1 MSAKPTDTLSPAV
14 DAPAP
19 AAPSTL
25 AGLSVLHDPLRNKG
39 TAFTPKEREALGL
52 NGLLPAAFNTQDQQA
67 ERTWATL
74 EQIEKPL
81 DRYRELTSLQD
92 RNEYLY
98 YRVLMDH
105 LQELMPIVYTP
116 TVGAAT
122 QHFSRVFQRGRGLW
136 ITPDHIGRVQDI
148 LANATAHRD
157 IRLLVVTDNESILG
171 IGDQGAGGMA
181 ISIGKL
187 SLYTAAAGIAPEQTL
202 PISLDVGTDNPVLL
216 DDPNYL
222 GWQKPRLRGP
232 LYESL
237 VEEFVSA
244 VKALFPKALLQWE
257 DFRKSNALKLMERYR
272 PQLLSFNDDIQG
284 TGAVTLAG
292 VMSALRIKQ
301 EPLREQRIVIHGAG
315 AAGLGIAQQ
324 IKAALA
330 AEGVERHR
338 MHEHLALLDSRG
350 LLVDDQD
357 YADSYKRTLAWPAS
371 FAAAQNLGASD
382 ERDLTAVVN
391 RYRPTVLIGT
401 SGMPGVFDEQIARTM
416 LAATPRP
423 VILPLSNPT
432 ANTEAAP
439 EDLLR
444 WTSGSA
450 IIATGSPFEPVTL
463 NGQVYKIGQGNNVFI
478 FPGLGLGSLRAE
490 ASAISDGMITAAA
503 QALANAMTD
512 EELESGLLYPDVS
525 RLRAVTAQVAAAVA
539 AAAVAEGL
547 SSLSA
552 PSVDAIEASMWE
564 PVYPQFV

>member
-1 MSAKPTDTLSPAV
+1 MSAKPTDSLSPAT
-14 DAPAP
+14 DGSGA

-39 TAFTPKEREALGL
+39 TAFTHKEREALGL
-52 NGLLPAAFNTQDQQA
+52 NGLLPAAYNTQDQQA

-74 EQIEKPL
+74 SQIEKPL

-122 QHFSRVFQRGRGLW
+122 QHFSRVFQRGRGVW
-136 ITPDHIGRVQDI
+136 ITPDHIGRVQEI
-148 LANATAHRD
+148 LANATARRD

-202 PISLDVGTDNPVLL
+202 PISLDVGTDNQALL

-257 DFRKSNALKLMERYR
+257 DFRKSNALTLMERYR

-292 VMSALRIKQ
+292 VMSALRVKQ
-301 EPLREQRIVIHGAG
+301 ERLSAQRIVIHGAG

-330 AEGVERHR
+330 AEGIERHL

-357 YADSYKRTLAWPAS
+357 YADGYKRTLAWPAA
-371 FAAAQNLGASD
+371 FAKAQGLGESAD
-382 ERDLTAVVN
+382 RDLDAVVA
-391 RYRPTVLIGT
+391 RYQPTVLIGT
-401 SGMPGVFDEQIARTM
+401 SGTPGVFDEPIARAM

-432 ANTEAAP
+432 ANAEATP
-439 EDLLR
+439 EALLQ
-444 WTSGSA
+444 WTDGAA
-450 IIATGSPFEPVTL
+450 IIATGSPFQPVTL
-463 NGQVYKIGQGNNVFI
+463 NGREHKIGQGNNVFI
-478 FPGLGLGSLRAE
+478 FPGLGLGSLHVE

-503 QALANAMTD
+503 QALADAMT
-512 EELESGLLYPDVS
+512 EAELASGLLYPDVS
-525 RLRAVTAQVAAAVA
+525 RLRAVTARVATAVA
-539 AAAVAEGL
+539 AAAVKEGL
-547 SSLSA
+547 SHMPA
-552 PSVDAIEASMWE
+552 PGLEAIEQSMWR
-564 PVYPQFV
+564 PVYPQHV